1 MVPTGSGKEQSA
13 PQRSSTASPQPPDG
27 VHPTWRRRCSASSW
41 ETKRRNS
48 TTNLRIGQSR
58 TQLPWIE
65 NGRNCF
71 FRKKRTH
78 VSCHY
83 TQRPGPSSQTGVEVV
98 CNAFTT
104 KVQNWTFF
112 MSELIHCLSTF
123 MSVSPRPIF
132 CIVRGGP
139 CRTPAQ
145 PPAATSAALP
155 YLRKTAKI
163 RRSSGGPRLSWPGE
177 GWADARERGPP
188 VSSQNPSPASG
199 RDKRGPPVS
208 SQNRKDS
215 SVFGRAALVAA
226 ERGVGG

>member
-1 MVPTGSGKEQSA
+1 MVYIPPGGGDVRPPLGKPNAEILPQTFESGNHEPNCHGSM
-13 PQRSSTASPQPPDG
+13 D
-27 VHPTWRRRCSASSW
+27 RRMAKTVSL
-41 ETKRRNS
+41 ERN
-48 TTNLRIGQSR
+48 
-58 TQLPWIE
+58 
-65 NGRNCF
+65 
-71 FRKKRTH
+71 TH
-78 VSCHY
+78 VPFHY

-112 MSELIHCLSTF
+112 MSELIHCPSTF

-132 CIVRGGP
+132 CAVRGGP

-163 RRSSGGPRLSWPGE
+163 RRFSGGPRLSRPRE
-177 GWADARERGPP
+177 GWADARER
-188 VSSQNPSPASG
+188 
-199 RDKRGPPVS
+199 DPPVS

-215 SVFGRAALVAA
+215 PVFGNAALPYLRKTAKIRRFSGGPRLSRPREGWAA
-226 ERGVGG
+226 SGG

>member
-1 MVPTGSGKEQSA
+1 MYIPPGGGDVRPPLGKPNAEILPQTFESGNHEPNCHGSK
-13 PQRSSTASPQPPDG
+13 
-27 VHPTWRRRCSASSW
+27 
-41 ETKRRNS
+41 
-48 TTNLRIGQSR
+48 
-58 TQLPWIE
+58 

-83 TQRPGPSSQTGVEVV
+83 TQKPGPSSQTGVEVV

-112 MSELIHCLSTF
+112 MSELIHCPSTF

-132 CIVRGGP
+132 CAVRGDP
-139 CRTPAQ
+139 CKTPAQ
-145 PPAATSAALP
+145 PPAALVAAGRGVGGRAGTRP
-155 YLRKTAKI
+155 SRIFAKPQ
-163 RRSSGGPRLSWPGE
+163 PRLRPRQARPSRIFAKPQRFAGF
-177 GWADARERGPP
+177 RERGPP

-199 RDKRGPPVS
+199 RDKRGPPVF

-215 SVFGRAALVAA
+215 PVFGRAALVAA
-226 ERGVGG
+226 ERGVGGRAGARPSRGG

>member
-1 MVPTGSGKEQSA
+1 MYIPPGGGDVRPPLGKPNAEILPQTFESGNHEPNCHGSK
-13 PQRSSTASPQPPDG
+13 
-27 VHPTWRRRCSASSW
+27 
-41 ETKRRNS
+41 
-48 TTNLRIGQSR
+48 
-58 TQLPWIE
+58 

-132 CIVRGGP
+132 CAVRGGP

-145 PPAATSAALP
+145 PSAATSAALP

-163 RRSSGGPRLSWPGE
+163 RRSSGGPRLSRPRE
-177 GWADARERGPP
+177 GWADARERDPP
-188 VSSQNPSPASG
+188 VSPQNPSPASD

-215 SVFGRAALVAA
+215 PVFGNAALPYLRKTAKIRRFSGGPRLSRPREGWAA
-226 ERGVGG
+226 SGG